1 MPADVT
7 GPTRTLDVRSLES
20 PPYDAV
26 VAALGDLGP
35 GETVE
40 IVAGAAPVP
49 LYDALDRN
57 GWIYESVRVA
67 PDVWRVRVTA
77 PGTERRDDR
86 DGETGRSRER
96 RRPRT
101 DRPPRPTHP

>member
-1 MPADVT
+1 MPDDVT

-20 PPYDAV
+20 PPYGAV
-26 VAALGDLGP
+26 VAALGELGP

-40 IVAGAAPVP
+40 IVAGAAPVR

-57 GWIYESVRVA
+57 GWTYESTRVA

-77 PGTERRDDR
+77 PGTEGRPAPA
-86 DGETGRSRER
+86 GETGRSRER

-101 DRPPRPTHP
+101 DRPSRPTHS